1 MLVPLT
7 PGRVR
12 AARALAVTAD
22 LLQIVLL
29 PVFAPAALSPA
40 NNVIDG
46 VVAIA
51 LILLV
56 GWHWAFLPAFVAEM
70 VPFVDLIPTWTAAV
84 MIATRGA
91 TPGPSSED
99 GGGAAGPRGAGTALP
114 PADQAPSPRD
124 PSGA

>member
-1 MLVPLT
+1 VS
-7 PGRVR
+7 
-12 AARALAVTAD
+12 AD

-29 PVFAPAALSPA
+29 PMFAPAALSPA
-40 NNVIDG
+40 NNVVDG

-84 MIATRGA
+84 MIATRGQA
-91 TPGPSSED
+91 SGPSPEEVGS
-99 GGGAAGPRGAGTALP
+99 AAGPRPGGTALP
-114 PADQAPSPRD
+114 PGDQPPSPRD